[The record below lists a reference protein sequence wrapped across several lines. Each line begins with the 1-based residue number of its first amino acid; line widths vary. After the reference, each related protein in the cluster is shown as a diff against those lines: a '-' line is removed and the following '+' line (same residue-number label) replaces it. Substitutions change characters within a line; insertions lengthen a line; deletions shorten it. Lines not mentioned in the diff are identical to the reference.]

1 MTIYMESDMHRVAI
15 TTEIGVK
22 LNTKNITSYVKGR
35 RMKEV
40 ARHKEITC
48 KEYSHAKMMNDEKV
62 SKVQRMIKE

>member
-1 MTIYMESDMHRVAI
+1 MYGVVI

-22 LNTKNITSYVKGR
+22 WNTKNITSYIKGR

-48 KEYSHAKMMNDEKV
+48 KEYSHAKTKNDEKV
-62 SKVQRMIKE
+62 CKVQRMIKE